1 MEYQIS
7 DNAGA
12 YNFATDADDF
22 YLKITSVG
30 NNISGYYALTPD
42 EWVRIGQFGN
52 FFEFKKV
59 GIGVSAVGAP
69 DELVGLIDFFEI
81 NQPNQFIRCTHS

>member
-7 DNAGA
+7 DMLGL
-12 YNFATDADDF
+12 ATDADDF

-30 NNISGYYALTPD
+30 NNISGYYVLHQMNGSG
-42 EWVRIGQFGN
+42 IGQFGN
-52 FFEFKKV
+52 FILFKKV

-69 DELVGLIDFFEI
+69 DELVGLIDLKEI